1 MVFIIDEFTQSSISL
16 DEAAF
21 KVDVL
26 RSGQRVG
33 ETDTDRGKVGVT
45 EGETDGKNE
54 ERETD
59 GGKRDKN

>member
-33 ETDTDRGKVGVT
+33 ETDTDRGKDGAP
-45 EGETDGKNE
+45 ERETDGKNE